1 MSAERNPTPALT
13 RAPVAPPGS
22 LSIMALFGFAATAVP
37 LPVLPT
43 VALRRVRGALAYDV
57 ATRHGLSLTDE
68 GRREISE
75 PSKRSRGGNWFTTVS
90 FVARR
95 TLRRVGWLGLLPP
108 LAAGLEVYA
117 LGLLFDRYLERVRSS
132 QTLRIHGAEARLV
145 RDAIDGAVSRAFSP
159 SLEPRPRLSPGD
171 PTEELRTMTMR
182 VVDGVLLGVAGVPD
196 HFKRR
201 LEAAFDA
208 ILEQEPPHAE

>member
-1 MSAERNPTPALT
+1 M
-13 RAPVAPPGS
+13 APPGS
-22 LSIMALFGFAATAVP
+22 LSVLALFGFAATAVP

-43 VALRRVRGALAYDV
+43 VALRRVRGAVAHDV
-57 ATRHGLSLTDE
+57 ATRHGLSLTEE

-75 PSKRSRGGNWFTTVS
+75 PSKRSRGGNWFTTLS

-108 LAAGLEVYA
+108 FAASLEVYA

-132 QTLRIHGAEARLV
+132 RTLRIHGAEARLV

-159 SLEPRPRLSPGD
+159 SLEPRQRLSRGD
-171 PTEELRTMTMR
+171 PTEELRTVTAR
-182 VVDGVLLGVAGVPD
+182 VIDGILLGVAGVPD
-196 HFKRR
+196 HFRRR
-201 LEAAFDA
+201 LETAFDA
-208 ILEQEPPHAE
+208 ILEQEPPHVE